1 MVLVTERTR
10 EQLEDLVNAVP
21 SLHIVAEHGYWART
35 RGHWQTLAKDPGSKG
50 QLANLHGSLSN
61 LCAQFPGASVELG
74 SVSLTIHWR
83 KVSSVDQEELYARAA
98 EKIDVWLSGVSSYE
112 RVDGPSY
119 FCVKPTYVRKSLA
132 VPWAKQQI
140 PHGAAS
146 ARVLALGDEYPDED
160 TFSVLG
166 VHDDAVLVG
175 HRGEQGRGSSHAHWS
190 VNDYD
195 EVLSFLFWLR
205 AFRRGGQLSGRMV
218 IPVLLPRVQWRS
230 IDAAQKGRF
239 DVLCISNRLANL
251 QPKSATPSQ
260 RRVNVGGLASALL
273 QVASK
278 RKMLWLGWS
287 GRVVTAGEQPSEVA
301 VSYATSPALAWIDFP
316 EQWKEDFYSGFCN
329 RTLWPLVH
337 LFTTRVE
344 LRQSWWEAYKAANA
358 SFARAALDLVDPE
371 TPIWVHDYHLLLLAH
386 ELRNRAHSGSIG
398 FFLHT
403 PWPCVD
409 VFETLPWAS
418 EILEAMFSFDLIG
431 FHTHD
436 FATNFLQCASALTPA
451 TVTGD
456 LIQYRARSAKVY
468 VFPLGIE
475 TEIFAPPK
483 EGQKSDIPR
492 EIAAFL
498 RETKGCRL
506 IIGVDRLDYTKGI
519 VNRLLAFEKM
529 LHLEPTLRRKV
540 VFLQIAVPSREDV
553 VEYAEQRTQIE
564 SVVGKVNGE
573 LGDADWT
580 PLRYLYRGYDQSML
594 AEWYRCADL
603 CAVTPLRDGMN
614 LVAKEFLAAQRPS
627 DPGVLMLSRFAGA
640 AEELQ
645 DAVLT
650 NPWWIEGMARDMLTA
665 LRMPKE
671 LRVET
676 HARLLVALKKHSALS
691 WADEFLA
698 ALQPELAEQGELQV
712 ANTPVAEPA

>member
-1 MVLVTERTR
+1 
-10 EQLEDLVNAVP
+10 
-21 SLHIVAEHGYWART
+21 
-35 RGHWQTLAKDPGSKG
+35 
-50 QLANLHGSLSN
+50 
-61 LCAQFPGASVELG
+61 
-74 SVSLTIHWR
+74 
-83 KVSSVDQEELYARAA
+83 
-98 EKIDVWLSGVSSYE
+98 
-112 RVDGPSY
+112 
-119 FCVKPTYVRKSLA
+119 
-132 VPWAKQQI
+132 
-140 PHGAAS
+140 
-146 ARVLALGDEYPDED
+146 
-160 TFSVLG
+160 
-166 VHDDAVLVG
+166 
-175 HRGEQGRGSSHAHWS
+175 
-190 VNDYD
+190 
-195 EVLSFLFWLR
+195 
-205 AFRRGGQLSGRMV
+205 
-218 IPVLLPRVQWRS
+218 
-230 IDAAQKGRF
+230 
-239 DVLCISNRLANL
+239 
-251 QPKSATPSQ
+251 
-260 RRVNVGGLASALL
+260 
-273 QVASK
+273 
-278 RKMLWLGWS
+278 
-287 GRVVTAGEQPSEVA
+287 
-301 VSYATSPALAWIDFP
+301 
-316 EQWKEDFYSGFCN
+316 
-329 RTLWPLVH
+329 
-337 LFTTRVE
+337 
-344 LRQSWWEAYKAANA
+344 
-358 SFARAALDLVDPE
+358 
-371 TPIWVHDYHLLLLAH
+371 
-386 ELRNRAHSGSIG
+386 
-398 FFLHT
+398 
-403 PWPCVD
+403 
-409 VFETLPWAS
+409 
-418 EILEAMFSFDLIG
+418 MFSFDLIG
-431 FHTHD
+431 FHTRD
-436 FATNFLQCASALTPA
+436 FAANFLQCASALTPA

-483 EGQKSDIPR
+483 DNQKSDIPR

-498 RETKGCRL
+498 RETKSCRL

-529 LHLEPTLRRKV
+529 LLMEPTLRRKV

-580 PLRYLYRGYDQSML
+580 PIRYLYRGYDQSML

-676 HARLLVALKKHSALS
+676 HARLLVALQKHSALS

-698 ALQPELAEQGELQV
+698 ALQPELSEQQGELQV